1 MYYGAPRLID
11 LIDSKEGES
20 GDWQDKIKNMFGF
33 KKDKWNKKVFE
44 MTPAEEID
52 FYYKWLCG
60 KYAKDY
66 VKQLIRLGE
75 ERDGIKIRYRTSDR
89 LTFDNLDSFIRLL

>member
-1 MYYGAPRLID
+1 MNLIISAEYTAPPSEVYAFRDLTLYATLFRRLD
-11 LIDSKEGES
+11 CLVEAR
-20 GDWQDKIKNMFGF
+20 
-33 KKDKWNKKVFE
+33 
-44 MTPAEEID
+44 AEEID

-89 LTFDNLDSFIRLL
+89 LTFDNLDSFILLL